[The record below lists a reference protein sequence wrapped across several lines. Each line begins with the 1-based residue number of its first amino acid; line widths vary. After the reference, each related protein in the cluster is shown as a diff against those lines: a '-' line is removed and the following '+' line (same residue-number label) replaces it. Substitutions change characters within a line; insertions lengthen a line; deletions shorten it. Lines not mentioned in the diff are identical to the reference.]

1 MVRAD
6 DVSRSFRGTAA
17 LLNRRVEGLS
27 AFDVSFEGFWRS
39 FAAVGLTLPALVI
52 ALALERQ
59 RLGLDPGQIL
69 EDGRTAALVALGH
82 LVDFAALPLAMIPLA
97 RLLRLQSRYAAFV
110 IVSNWISVFGLL
122 FLSVPGL
129 LLLLGWETRPLTSLF
144 LVAFGFIVLQLQW
157 FATKV
162 TLGVGGNA
170 AAAVVLLGLGLDVM
184 IGSVMRALL

>member
-1 MVRAD
+1 MVTAN

-59 RLGLDPGQIL
+59 RLDPGQIL
-69 EDGRTAALVALGH
+69 DDWRMAALVALGH

-110 IVSNWISVFGLL
+110 IVSNWISVFGML

-184 IGSVMRALL
+184 IGSLMRALL